1 MPRSDAER
9 GRTTVQGH
17 PTSIEGEPIPEAAA
31 PAEPVPQDD
40 RPNLPA
46 HVVRLGLVRACVWLN
61 QTEQGPRYN
70 VSVSRLYMGGDQRWH
85 STASFGLKDLLP
97 LAKAVDLAHTWI
109 SDQLTAETPF

>member
-1 MPRSDAER
+1 MPRRNSESDRAP
-9 GRTTVQGH
+9 VQDI
-17 PTSIEGEPIPEAAA
+17 PSSAEGERIPEASGAA
-31 PAEPVPQDD
+31 EHVPQDD
-40 RPNLPA
+40 RPNLPT

-97 LAKAVDLAHTWI
+97 LAKVVDQAHTWI
-109 SDQLTAETPF
+109 SDQLTTEAPF